1 MDPREAPMRVRRLG
15 LAVVATAVVLT
26 GGGCAKAIT
35 GTPVATPGEAGKG
48 MVPADLLTTTC
59 REFLTMDTVT
69 RREVIVAIGKSG
81 NQLVSM
87 NPQLWAGVASAL
99 CGFVDPSAPVKDVV
113 MGQGIR

>member
-1 MDPREAPMRVRRLG
+1 MKIRRLG
-15 LAVVATAVVLT
+15 LAVLAAAVVMA

-59 REFLTMDTVT
+59 REYLTMDVVT
-69 RREVIVAIGKSG
+69 RREVIKAIGKSG
-81 NQLVSM
+81 NQLVAM
-87 NPQLWAGVASAL
+87 NPELWAGVAGAL
-99 CGFVDPSAPVKDVV
+99 CGFVDPSAPMKDVV

>member
-1 MDPREAPMRVRRLG
+1 MRIRRMG
-15 LAVVATAVVLT
+15 LAVLAATVVLA

-59 REFLTMDTVT
+59 REYLTMDTVT
-69 RREVIVAIGKSG
+69 RREVIAEIGKSG
-81 NQLVSM
+81 NQLVAM
-87 NPQLWAGVASAL
+87 NPQLWAGVAAAL

>member
-1 MDPREAPMRVRRLG
+1 MMIRRFG
-15 LAVVATAVVLT
+15 WAAVAAVVVLA
-26 GGGCAKAIT
+26 GGGCANAIT

-59 REFLTMDTVT
+59 REYLTMDVVT
-69 RREVIVAIGKSG
+69 RREVIKAIGEKG
-81 NQLVSM
+81 NQLVAM
-87 NPQLWAGVASAL
+87 NPELWAGVAGAL

>member
-1 MDPREAPMRVRRLG
+1 MRIRQLG
-15 LAVVATAVVLT
+15 WAMVAVVAVMA
-26 GGGCAKAIT
+26 GGGCANAIT

-59 REFLTMDTVT
+59 REYLTMDVVT
-69 RREVIVAIGKSG
+69 RREVIKAIGENG
-81 NQLVSM
+81 NQLVAM
-87 NPQLWAGVASAL
+87 NPELWAGVAGAL

>member
-1 MDPREAPMRVRRLG
+1 MRIRRLG
-15 LAVVATAVVLT
+15 CAVMAATVVLT
-26 GGGCAKAIT
+26 GAGCAKAIT

-81 NQLVSM
+81 NQLVAS